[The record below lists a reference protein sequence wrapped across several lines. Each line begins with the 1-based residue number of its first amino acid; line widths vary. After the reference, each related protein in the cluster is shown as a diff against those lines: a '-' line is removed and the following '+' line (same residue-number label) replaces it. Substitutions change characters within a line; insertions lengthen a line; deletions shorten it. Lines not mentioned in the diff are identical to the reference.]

1 MKKAKTIL
9 LALSLPLSLVSCNN
23 NRENGGNS
31 SEPSSASSIDPDEGL
46 TSLDPSYSSSVK
58 SYLKT
63 LRKAHNYTLSEE
75 VSSSASSLI
84 NTATSY
90 YGKDFF
96 YYEASY
102 TASYGFI
109 RCDEGVYRVHENGTK
124 LIGGELLQD
133 ENGANYKTIWND
145 YFFYSF
151 ADLDED
157 SLDSIQDEGK
167 SKVSITG
174 KKNRLAL
181 LDLLGLG
188 SSYYASIVSFT
199 GSVNGDGTLSLDLK
213 VSDASSGALVSVKAS
228 VSALLTTF
236 SSKIENYRESK
247 SYFVIDEDFAKARSL
262 MKSNNY
268 THYYTDEEDNG
279 KIVGTE
285 YFNPNYYFVE
295 WDSEYASKMAKEES
309 AILYSTG
316 LIGIRNKKIKDSS
329 GQYHSLNGSYLVSLS
344 GGSFSV
350 NLTNYYNESP
360 DIPSVY
366 SYPSLLEMWDQ
377 TELFEATEVEGLDK
391 AFVTDDNV
399 LIEDF
404 VAMFFL
410 TNMVSSVI
418 TENLYVGWKNIDSK
432 DEKMVCFTLE
442 TTGGSLSY
450 EFYHFGDT
458 ILPALDLFL
467 DELE

>member
-9 LALSLPLSLVSCNN
+9 FALSLPLLLVSCNN
-23 NRENGGNS
+23 SQGNGTTS
-31 SEPSSASSIDPDEGL
+31 SEASSASSVDPDEGL
-46 TSLDPSYSSSVK
+46 TDLDPSYASSVK

-63 LRKAHNYTLSEE
+63 LIKVHNYTLKEE
-75 VSSSASSLI
+75 VSSSVSSSV
-84 NTATSY
+84 NQATSY

-96 YYEASY
+96 YYDANY
-102 TASYGFI
+102 TIPYGFI
-109 RCDEGVYRVHENGTK
+109 RCDDGVYRVHENGSK

-133 ENGANYKTIWND
+133 EDGNNYKTIWND

-157 SLDSIQDEGK
+157 AVDAIKDNGK
-167 SKVSITG
+167 TNVSITG
-174 KKNRLAL
+174 KKNRIAL

-188 SSYYASIVSFT
+188 SSYYASIASFT
-199 GSVNGDGTLSLDLK
+199 GSVDSNNCLSLNLTVNDT
-213 VSDASSGALVSVKAS
+213 SGALITVKAT
-228 VSALLTTF
+228 VSGLLSTF
-236 SSKIENYRESK
+236 SSEIENYRESK
-247 SYFVIDEDFAKARSL
+247 SYFVIDNDFAKARSL

-268 THYYTDEEDNG
+268 THYYTDEDDDD

-285 YFNPNYYFVE
+285 YFNENYYFVE
-295 WDSEYASKMAKEES
+295 WDSTYASKMANEGT

-329 GQYHSLNGSYLVSLS
+329 GEYHTLNGSYLVSLS
-344 GGSFSV
+344 NGSFQV

-360 DIPSVY
+360 DIPTVY
-366 SYPSLLEMWDQ
+366 SYPSLLEMWDEV
-377 TELFEATEVEGLDK
+377 ELFEETTVEGLDK
-391 AFVTDDNV
+391 AFVTDDND

-404 VAMFFL
+404 VTMFFL
-410 TNMVSSVI
+410 TDSVASVV
-418 TENLYVGWKNIDSK
+418 TENLYIGWNNLDSE

-442 TTGGSLSY
+442 TTGGSLTY
-450 EFYHFGDT
+450 EFYHFGNT

>member
-1 MKKAKTIL
+1 MK
-9 LALSLPLSLVSCNN
+9 SF
-23 NRENGGNS
+23 
-31 SEPSSASSIDPDEGL
+31 
-46 TSLDPSYSSSVK
+46 
-58 SYLKT
+58 LKT
-63 LRKAHNYTLSEE
+63 LAKAHNYTLKEE
-75 VSSSASSLI
+75 VSSSASSAK
-84 NTATSY
+84 NTASVY
-90 YGKDFF
+90 YGEDF
-96 YYEASY
+96 YYYDANF
-102 TASYGFI
+102 TTPYGYI
-109 RCDEGVYRVHENGTK
+109 RCKDGVYRVHENGGK

-133 ENGANYKTIWND
+133 ESGDNYKTLWND

-151 ADLDED
+151 ADLDEA
-157 SLDSIQDEGK
+157 SIEAIKDDGT

-199 GSVNGDGTLSLDLK
+199 GSVNGDRSLTLDLK
-213 VSDASSGALVSVKAS
+213 VSDSSSGALVSVKAS
-228 VSALLTTF
+228 VSNLLTTF

-247 SYFVIDEDFAKARSL
+247 SYFVIDEDFAKVRSL

-268 THYYTDEEDNG
+268 THYYTDEEDED

-285 YFNPNYYFVE
+285 YFNENYYFVE
-295 WDSEYASKMAKEES
+295 WDSDYAARLATTSS
-309 AILYSTG
+309 TILYSTG
-316 LIGIRNKKIKDSS
+316 LIGIRNKKIKDTS
-329 GQYHSLNGSYLVSLS
+329 GAYHTLNGSYLISYS

-366 SYPSLLEMWDQ
+366 SYPSLLEMWDE
-377 TELFEATEVEGLDK
+377 TELFEETEVEGLDK
-391 AFVTDDNV
+391 AFLTDDNS

-410 TNMVSSVI
+410 TDTVAPVI
-418 TENLYVGWKNIDSK
+418 TENLYIGWKNLDSK
-432 DEKMVCFTLE
+432 DEQMVSFTLE
-442 TTGGSLSY
+442 TTGGSLTY
-450 EFYHFGDT
+450 EFYHFGNT

-467 DELE
+467 EDLE

>member
-1 MKKAKTIL
+1 MKKAKTLL
-9 LALSLPLSLVSCNN
+9 LALSLPLLLVSCNN
-23 NRENGGNS
+23 NQGNAGNS
-31 SEPSSASSIDPDEGL
+31 SEPSSTSNVDPDEGL
-46 TSLDPSYSSSVK
+46 TSLDPNYASSVK
-58 SYLKT
+58 NYLKT
-63 LRKAHNYTLSEE
+63 LIKAHNYTLKEE
-75 VSSSASSLI
+75 VSSSASSAV
-84 NTATSY
+84 NQATSY

-96 YYEASY
+96 YYDANY
-102 TASYGFI
+102 TTSYGFI
-109 RCDEGVYRVHENGTK
+109 RCDEGVYRVHENGIK

-133 ENGANYKTIWND
+133 ENGNNYKTLWND

-151 ADLDED
+151 ADLEESAIDAIKD
-157 SLDSIQDEGK
+157 DGK
-167 SKVSITG
+167 TNVSITG
-174 KKNRLAL
+174 KKNRIAL

-199 GSVNGDGTLSLDLK
+199 GSVNDDNSLSLKITVND
-213 VSDASSGALVSVKAS
+213 SSSGANVTVKAS

-268 THYYTDEEDNG
+268 THYYTDEDDND

-285 YFNPNYYFVE
+285 YFNENYYFVE
-295 WDSEYASKMAKEES
+295 WDSEYAAKMASEGS

-329 GQYHSLNGSYLVSLS
+329 GEYHTLNGSYLVSLS
-344 GGSFSV
+344 GGSFQV

-360 DIPSVY
+360 DIPTVY
-366 SYPSLLEMWDQ
+366 SYPSLLEMWDEV
-377 TELFEATEVEGLDK
+377 ELFEEAEVDGLDK
-391 AFVTDDNV
+391 AFVTDDND

-410 TNMVSSVI
+410 TDSVASVI
-418 TENLYVGWKNIDSK
+418 TENLYIGWNNLDSK
-432 DEKMVCFTLE
+432 DEKMISFALE
-442 TTGGSLSY
+442 TTGGSLTY
-450 EFYHFGDT
+450 EFYHFGNT

-467 DELE
+467 EELE